1 MKNSGS
7 VANCLKINDNKAKDL
22 GDQMTELNQ
31 KIREAKISKLDNIQD
46 DYDNLVSFAEGLIK
60 YNEAA
65 NELFEDRNLVGSQES
80 LLGSMNQQLAIR
92 QALVNE
98 QKELNEQLDALVA
111 SGDIAEYTDTWLKWK
126 TEINDVATSI
136 VEADSALEELK

>member
-1 MKNSGS
+1 MERNEHAAT
-7 VANCLKINDNKAKDL
+7 VERLRR
-22 GDQMTELNQ
+22 LN
-31 KIREAKISKLDNIQD
+31 RNGYAVRAE
-46 DYDNLVSFAEGLIK
+46 FA
-60 YNEAA
+60 
-65 NELFEDRNLVGSQES
+65 VGSQES